1 MIITFHRNSLNMFFK
16 TCFGTLFVLLTTV
29 KAAPKPTPTGQV
41 TPTGLV
47 TPSNSPPGNCA
58 KLMKLFFIGVKYN

>member
-41 TPTGLV
+41 TP
-47 TPSNSPPGNCA
+47 SNSPPGNCA